1 MSRQWIRAD
10 CSALRAT
17 RMGRQ
22 TTMKSQ
28 SQQPE
33 DGEARMKVTV
43 GRNSVRWN
51 ELQVAG

>member
-1 MSRQWIRAD
+1 MSRQWIRAG

-17 RMGRQ
+17 RMDRQ

-33 DGEARMKVTV
+33 DGEARMKD
-43 GRNSVRWN
+43 RKSVWWN